1 MIDYIYT
8 FFAIFFTDIFYTFY
22 LKSVSEDKVIR
33 ASCWA
38 TLVFLVACSAVIEY
52 TTNHMLLIPAAF
64 GAFFGTLVGMKL
76 RNKNRV

>member
-22 LKSVSEDKVIR
+22 LKSVSEDKVIK

-38 TLVFLVACSAVIEY
+38 TLVFLVACLAVIEY
-52 TTNHMLLIPAAF
+52 TSNHMLLIPAGL
-64 GAFFGTLVGMKL
+64 GAFCGTYVGMKI
-76 RNKNRV
+76 RKK